1 MPGLRNRGT
10 GGAGAARDGL
20 RDVVLG
26 LPILRGRLAGAKTR
40 LPLTVGFVWSDSTT
54 APTLQVNTGA
64 SVPTQVTGDAS
75 TGLVDFSYQTTSVA
89 AGTYYVRAYVVWPAA
104 DGQPVT
110 YSRATT
116 ASTFTVTE
124 TTAQPSTTL
133 LGLTGSET
141 LSINL
146 LGVLDLHGVP
156 LNTVESVGFLWG
168 TSPVGLTLDSCLDY
182 EDFPSPN
189 TAPRTFSTTI
199 AETITEG
206 KLPLGRY
213 YVNTFLTLTDTTIL
227 YGIRPYGFF
236 VGPPVVPTVA
246 MVNVQNSGASVVR
259 FNGVLDLH
267 GLPTDLLLVGFMW
280 GSTSSFTVANCTA
293 STVSPPGDDLDFTY
307 AISSVDLEPGSYFVN
322 ALVQTLALGGT
333 AYGYGPV
340 ALPFVVGLPPP
351 TVSLDGVSGS
361 GTLEVMFEGAL
372 TLSEGWLIDSVT
384 VGFVW
389 GSSNEN
395 LTFDNCLG
403 SVLQVTVVQTFQFT
417 ITSLELGLGSYYV
430 APVVRYEVDG
440 VVQYGYGGAPAAFE
454 IADPAPPA
462 QLATTMRAY
471 TTVVEEEGYNF
482 NLQLEIGNSGSVPE
496 STVFGFL
503 VSDTNPE
510 PVIGPGVTSV
520 AAIRSGLSYLA
531 DVTYFNPG
539 PSSVKYVRAFGTLD
553 GENPTLADNVL
564 TVQRAPLASLVLI
577 DVSPPNITV
586 QGFASYSLYPL
597 PGDGFSRVTV
607 VNFGYIW
614 TLGAESVPTLSDGG
628 FLGLSQQLAP
638 DEQSIYYVP
647 LFDPYTVDFA
657 AAGYGPGMYNLC
669 AFVQFQTNNGTAAVY
684 SAIVNTIIPF
694 D

>member
-1 MPGLRNRGT
+1 
-10 GGAGAARDGL
+10 
-20 RDVVLG
+20 VVLG

-64 SVPTQVTGDAS
+64 SVPTQVTGDAA

-141 LSINL
+141 LSIDL

-156 LNTVESVGFLWG
+156 LDTVQEVGFLWG
-168 TSPVGLTLDSCLDY
+168 TSPVGLTRESCFGYD
-182 EDFPSPN
+182 DTSPPN
-189 TAPRTFSTTI
+189 SAPYTFESTI
-199 AETITEG
+199 SAVITSG
-206 KLPLGRY
+206 RMPLGRY
-213 YVNTFLTLTDTTIL
+213 YVNSFLTQEDGTYL
-227 YGIRPYGFF
+227 YGIRPYPFY

-246 MVNVQNSGASVVR
+246 MVDVQNSGASVVR

-280 GSTSSFTVANCTA
+280 GLTSSFTRATCINY
-293 STVSPPGDDLDFTY
+293 TVSPPGGDLDFTY

-322 ALVQTLALGGT
+322 ALVQPLAVSGT

-340 ALPFVVGLPPP
+340 ALPFVVGLPPL

-403 SVLQVTVVQTFQFT
+403 SVLQVTNVQTFQFT
-417 ITSLELGLGSYYV
+417 ITDEELGLGSYYV
-430 APVVRYEVDG
+430 NAVVRYEVDG
-440 VVQYGYGGAPAAFE
+440 EVQYGYGEAPAAFE
-454 IADPAPPA
+454 IADPDPPPI
-462 QLATTMRAY
+462 LLTTTMRAY
-471 TTVVEEEGYNF
+471 QTIGIAGGYNV
-482 NLQLEIGNSGSVPE
+482 NMQLEIGVPESVPE
-496 STVFGFL
+496 TTSFGFL

-510 PVIGPGVTSV
+510 PTFGGEHVTSV
-520 AAIRSGLSYLA
+520 VATRSGLGFLA
-531 DVTYFNPG
+531 DTTYFTFNVAY
-539 PSSVKYVRAFGTLD
+539 VKYVRAFGTPL
-553 GENPTLADNVL
+553 GGPNILADNVL
-564 TVQRAPLASLVLI
+564 TVQRAPLVLNSLS
-577 DVSPPNITV
+577 DVSPSNVTFK
-586 QGFASYSLYPL
+586 GAAYYSPYPP

-638 DEQSIYYVP
+638 DEQSSTYVP
-647 LFDPYTVDFA
+647 AFDPYTVDFA
-657 AAGYGPGMYNLC
+657 ASGYGPGSYNC
-669 AFVQFQTNNGTAAVY
+669 CTFVQFQTNNGTAVVY
-684 SAIVNTIIPF
+684 SFAINTIIPF